1 MKPKTKKNVVLYF
14 GGDSHKVRIQ
24 ASFRGLQKRG
34 YKIVHYIREDQA
46 LFNCCAF
53 GFSSGY
59 RKPTKKFGDFLLK
72 KYNIKTLTADLGY
85 LKRAKGSRDLQGYNQ
100 IGLNQVGWVTP
111 ISKPSDRFE
120 ALQIPLETSNYVNNK
135 TILVCG
141 QVPGDGQHNLGVKE
155 LEAYFSA
162 EIDKLRDKY
171 PDKFRYVFRP
181 HPLFTNMTLR
191 TKIDGFQLSTIIPS
205 HQAFSE
211 AHAVLTYNSTI
222 GVEALAKGIP
232 VICHKDAH
240 FAPLANTTSDLQEEL
255 YFPSLEQRQDY
266 FNRLAYSQWTIKELE
281 EGLFL
286 DHMLELL

>member
-1 MKPKTKKNVVLYF
+1 MLQKNKVLFF
-14 GGDSHKVRIQ
+14 GGDGHKFRVQ
-24 ASFRGLQKRG
+24 AVLKGLQKKG
-34 YKIVHYIREDQA
+34 YAIVTYERESSK
-46 LFNCCAF
+46 LFESCAF
-53 GFSSGY
+53 AFCGGY
-59 RKPTKKFGDFLLK
+59 RSRSKKFSDYLLQ
-72 KYNIKTLTADLGY
+72 KYGIHTIITDLGY
-85 LKRAKGSRDLQGYNQ
+85 IKRSNGPRDRQGYNQ
-100 IGLNQVGWVTP
+100 ISLNACGWVNP
-111 ISKPSDRFE
+111 LPKPQDRFD
-120 ALQIPLETSNYVNNK
+120 ALGVQLLESNYKDNK

-155 LEAYFSA
+155 IETYLGS
-162 EIDKLRDKY
+162 EIDKLREKY
-171 PDKFRYVFRP
+171 PNKYRYVFRP

-191 TKIDGFQLSTIIPS
+191 TKVDGFQLSTIIPS

-286 DHMLELL
+286 DHMLELF